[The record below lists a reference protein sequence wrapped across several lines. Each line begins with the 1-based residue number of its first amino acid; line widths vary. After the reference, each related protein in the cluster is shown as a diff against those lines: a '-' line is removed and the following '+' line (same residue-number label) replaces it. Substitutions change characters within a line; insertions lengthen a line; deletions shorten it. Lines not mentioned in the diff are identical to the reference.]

1 MAKVVTL
8 EAINLAIG
16 YGKGSSAIKIAEGI
30 DFALSEGDFA
40 LMLGCNGAGKSTL
53 LRTLAAVQQP
63 LSGEVKVCSQD
74 ISQITPR
81 ELAQRVSVVF
91 TDKTMAGGL
100 LVEEVVALGRY
111 PYTGFFGK
119 ISKEDKKIVNS
130 SLLLVGMENKSKK
143 YLSQLSDGERQK
155 IMIAKALAQQTSLI
169 ILDEPT
175 AFLDLPSRIEI
186 LYLLKRLASEEG
198 KTILLSTHDVEQS
211 LTMADKL
218 LLLKGGE
225 FKFKSV
231 AEAIDSG
238 DVANMFAERGIEF
251 DKNSGRFFP
260 KQSDKE

>member
-1 MAKVVTL
+1 MTKGVTL
-8 EAINLAIG
+8 EAENLAIG
-16 YGKGSSAIKIAEGI
+16 YGKGNSAIKIAEGI
-30 DFALSEGDFA
+30 CFALNEGDFT

-53 LRTLAAVQQP
+53 LRTLASVQQP
-63 LSGEVKVCSQD
+63 LEGKVKVCGED
-74 ISQITPR
+74 ISQINHR
-81 ELAQRVSVVF
+81 RLAQHISVVF

-119 ISKEDKKIVNS
+119 IGEEDKEIVNC
-130 SLLLVGMENKSKK
+130 SLSLVGMEDKSKK

-155 IMIAKALAQQTSLI
+155 IMIAKALAQQTPVI

-175 AFLDLPSRIEI
+175 AFLDLPSRVEI
-186 LYLLKRLASEEG
+186 LYLLKRLASNEG

-225 FKFKSV
+225 LKFKQV
-231 AEAIDSG
+231 KDAIESG
-238 DVANMFAERGIEF
+238 DVANLFAERGIEY
-251 DKNSGRFFP
+251 DKKSGKFSLN
-260 KQSDKE
+260 KKI